1 MLRGRG
7 GGRERARDGK
17 ENGIREN
24 RFSKKMGR
32 VIKRKFKGK

>member
-24 RFSKKMGR
+24 RFSKKMG
-32 VIKRKFKGK
+32 KGNKKEV